1 MNFRR
6 LIIFTRYPV
15 PGITKTRLIPALGEQ
30 GAADLQREMT
40 EHTLDTVRPLM
51 DEEVRIEIRHEGGD
65 QCEMADWLG
74 EDLSFHPQ
82 DRGNLGARM
91 AQAFR
96 TSFLDGAG
104 KTVIIGSDCPEL
116 TSGDV
121 REAFNILDS
130 NPVVLGPARDGGY
143 YLIGI
148 RASAPDR
155 LFQAL
160 FSDIPW
166 GSGNVLIRTVNT
178 LADAGID
185 IGLLDEKNDVDEPE
199 DLVHW
204 ERKIRIQN
212 SEFRSQKEGQVN
224 SKTRTRSRT
233 WTPITSTA
241 TISVIIPTL
250 NEEDGIGRLISF
262 LKEYDVEIV
271 VADGGSTDGTKDLCQ
286 RAGVKVLS
294 SKTGRAMQM
303 NTGASEATGQ
313 ILLFLHADTILP
325 EGFPEMVR
333 GPLAMGA
340 IGGAF
345 SFGTDLDT
353 ITMRIIERMSNL
365 RAQILGIV
373 FGDQAIFTRAD
384 VFRKINGFPEIPVM
398 EDYGLVRSL
407 NREGKVVLLPQ
418 VAVTSARRWRT
429 SGVWRTTF
437 VNQVITWLFLLGV
450 SPDKLAGWYR
460 KKLRAKS

>member
-1 MNFRR
+1 MNLRR

-40 EHTLDTVRPLM
+40 EHTINTVRPLM

-82 DRGNLGARM
+82 DRGDLGARM

-104 KTVIIGSDCPEL
+104 KTVVIGSDCPEL

-166 GSGNVLIRTVNT
+166 GSGNVLTRTVNT

-204 ERKIRIQN
+204 ERKLRIQKP
-212 SEFRSQKEGQVN
+212 EFRSQKEGRVN

-233 WTPITSTA
+233 WTSITSTA

-250 NEEDGIGRLISF
+250 NEKDRIGKLISF
-262 LKEYDVEIV
+262 LEEYNVEIV

-294 SKTGRAMQM
+294 SKAGRAMQM
-303 NTGASEATGQ
+303 NTGAYEATGQ

-333 GPLAMGA
+333 GPLTRGA

-345 SFGTDLDT
+345 SFGTDLNT
-353 ITMRIIERMSNL
+353 ISMRIIERMANL
-365 RAQILGIV
+365 RTRILGIV

-384 VFRKINGFPEIPVM
+384 VFRRLGGYPDLPVM
-398 EDYGLVRSL
+398 EDFELIRTMK
-407 NREGKVVLLPQ
+407 REGQIAQLPQ
-418 VAVTSARRWRT
+418 IAVSSARRWKT
-429 SGVWRTTF
+429 NGVWRTTF
-437 VNQVITWLFLLGV
+437 MNQVITWLYLLGV

-460 KKLRAKS
+460 KKLIAKS